1 MMSRMGKNLS
11 GMIAGK
17 LVDIMV
23 GQCWHLSDNIP
34 TITREEV
41 LHEKPGME

>member
-1 MMSRMGKNLS
+1 MVSRLDKNLS

-17 LVDIMV
+17 LVDIIV
-23 GQCWHLSDNIP
+23 GQHLHLSNNIP